1 MTEQPNSRAWSQI
14 ERLPCGVFAG
24 ATYPVRAVAILVH
37 YPRLWGSIL
46 MPILINV
53 VIGTLLYVGLLRPLW
68 QGIDQSWHVVNQW
81 LVGLPTWA
89 IAISN
94 VVDDMLRWLL
104 ALVLFIL
111 TGLLLVQFGAI
122 FGAPWYGNLAEQV
135 ERLQM
140 EHLPP
145 SQPTFGR
152 AFVDIW
158 RAIAFQ
164 GKKFILAIALSIP
177 LLVLNIVPPIGT
189 IISSV
194 GWIALAALLIGL
206 DFLDPPLERRRLR
219 FRTKLGIIGRTLP
232 ASASFSLGC
241 LTLVSVPW
249 LNLLTVPIC
258 VIAGTLF
265 CCDRV
270 RLDLLNG
277 VNSLPE
283 NP

>member
-1 MTEQPNSRAWSQI
+1 
-14 ERLPCGVFAG
+14 
-24 ATYPVRAVAILVH
+24 
-37 YPRLWGSIL
+37 
-46 MPILINV
+46 
-53 VIGTLLYVGLLRPLW
+53 
-68 QGIDQSWHVVNQW
+68 
-81 LVGLPTWA
+81 
-89 IAISN
+89 
-94 VVDDMLRWLL
+94 
-104 ALVLFIL
+104 
-111 TGLLLVQFGAI
+111 
-122 FGAPWYGNLAEQV
+122 
-135 ERLQM
+135 M